1 MSHEIPTPMNAI
13 AGMSELDIDFN
24 LSYSE
29 KNNSSDSLFWRGA
42 CRHHQRYSK
51 IESGKME

>member
-1 MSHEIPTPMNAI
+1 MSHEIRTPMNAI

-24 LSYSE
+24 LSDSE

-42 CRHHQRYSK
+42 CWHRQRYS
-51 IESGKME
+51 